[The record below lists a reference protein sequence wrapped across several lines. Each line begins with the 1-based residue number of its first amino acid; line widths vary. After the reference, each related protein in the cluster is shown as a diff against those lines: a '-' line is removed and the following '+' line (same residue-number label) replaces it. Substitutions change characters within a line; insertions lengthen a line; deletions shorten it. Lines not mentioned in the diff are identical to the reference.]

1 MTKKESSKSALELT
15 SEQLAITHLKQGNLA
30 GLSVLVQI
38 FQVKAVHAALLIV
51 NDQGTAEEIVQ
62 EAFLRAFHKIDQF
75 DDHRPFGPWFL
86 RSVIH
91 AALKVAKSQ
100 TRTEPFEE
108 SQNGS
113 CTADWLID
121 PGLDPQEIAEKEEVR
136 VAVWQ
141 ALEQL
146 TPNQR
151 AAVVLRYF
159 LEEDEQ
165 EMIRELNHPLTTI
178 KWWLHSARQ
187 RLQQILR
194 SYDGVEPECE
204 EVEHE

>member
-1 MTKKESSKSALELT
+1 MTKTESLKSAHELT

-30 GLSVLVQI
+30 GLGVLVQI
-38 FQVKAVHAALLIV
+38 YQVKAVHAALLIV
-51 NDQGTAEEIVQ
+51 SDQGTAEEIVQ
-62 EAFLRAFHKIDQF
+62 EAFLRAYQKIDQF
-75 DDHRPFGPWFL
+75 DDRRPFGPWFL

-100 TRTEPFEE
+100 TRTESFEE
-108 SQNGS
+108 PQNGS
-113 CTADWLID
+113 RTADWLID

-136 VAVWQ
+136 AAIWQ
-141 ALEQL
+141 ALRQL
-146 TPNQR
+146 TPDQR
-151 AAVVLRYF
+151 SAVVLRYF
-159 LEEDEQ
+159 LDENEQ
-165 EMIRELNHPLTTI
+165 EMIRELNRPLTTI

-187 RLQQILR
+187 RLQQVLR